1 MFPRAIVSAGSV
13 ISEIGCVWW
22 LTQPCSHF
30 NSTLPS
36 TNKKLYLPLTFLWLW
51 DPTGGPSCEEV
62 KVRDGVHLH
71 VVKEHFVIRTSVNL
85 KETRTSRFL
94 AKKRTRAR
102 ATFRKKK
109 HFERV
114 SVCVPE
120 RSGCWLGCRWRYIW
134 PTSGLPD
141 WQSGRSGFSHCS
153 ELWHLLK
160 HNVIGQRLNSEIT
173 NDSCNVKFNL
183 AFFLLPFTPSG
194 EVKDSDVRCVRAHHQ
209 IRLTHTEKHRVSFGL
224 GKGQQL
230 LHRSLKKKTHIVK
243 CQTQDWGSIRNHAQ
257 NEREPA
263 ACESGP
269 CSVPQC
275 RGSRRARPQYES
287 HREMSLESQRV
298 WRIREGFGSATGIKV
313 VKCPRVFHLYCAEK
327 FLQAR
332 RQWSASHSTPPLSPR
347 GLRKQRYMICFL
359 ILKSVSTVSHP
370 DGLEILV
377 KFCSDVC

>member
-94 AKKRTRAR
+94 AKKRIRTR

-173 NDSCNVKFNL
+173 NDSCNVKFNWPSSYCRSH
-183 AFFLLPFTPSG
+183 LLERSKT
-194 EVKDSDVRCVRAHHQ
+194 
-209 IRLTHTEKHRVSFGL
+209 LTCAV
-224 GKGQQL
+224 
-230 LHRSLKKKTHIVK
+230 
-243 CQTQDWGSIRNHAQ
+243 
-257 NEREPA
+257 
-263 ACESGP
+263 
-269 CSVPQC
+269 SVPTT
-275 RGSRRARPQYES
+275 RYDWHTLRSTGFPSA
-287 HREMSLESQRV
+287 LE
-298 WRIREGFGSATGIKV
+298 KV
-313 VKCPRVFHLYCAEK
+313 
-327 FLQAR
+327 
-332 RQWSASHSTPPLSPR
+332 SS
-347 GLRKQRYMICFL
+347 CF
-359 ILKSVSTVSHP
+359 TVP
-370 DGLEILV
+370 
-377 KFCSDVC
+377 